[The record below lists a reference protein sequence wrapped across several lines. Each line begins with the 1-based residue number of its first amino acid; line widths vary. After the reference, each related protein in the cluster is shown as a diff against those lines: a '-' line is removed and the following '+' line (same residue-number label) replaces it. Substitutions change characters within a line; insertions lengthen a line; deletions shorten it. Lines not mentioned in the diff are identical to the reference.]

1 LDDGAAREQLAG
13 LYHALGRHGLI
24 IGSAGNASL
33 RLQAG
38 MLITPSGGAPDATSA
53 DVLVP
58 TDFDG
63 MALAGTPDGPV
74 PSSEWDIH
82 ARIYRDRPGARCVV
96 HTHSDACTAL
106 ACLGERLPP
115 FHYMV
120 ANFGGDDVRCAPY
133 VTFGTPALASAA
145 MRALDGRSACLLA
158 NHGMVVHA
166 HDTRQALRA
175 ALLLE
180 TLARQYLLARAAG
193 PLRLLTDA
201 EMRDAHTRFRTYD
214 AGLG

>member
-1 LDDGAAREQLAG
+1 MDDGAAREQLAE
-13 LYHALGRHGLI
+13 LYRALGRHGLI
-24 IGSAGNASL
+24 VGSAGNVSL
-33 RLQAG
+33 RLPAG
-38 MLITPSGGAPDATSA
+38 MLITPSGGAPDALPA
-53 DVLVP
+53 DCLVAAGL
-58 TDFDG
+58 DG
-63 MALAGTPDGPV
+63 AALAGAPRNAV

-82 ARIYRDRPGARCVV
+82 ARIYRDRPDAHCVV

-115 FHYMV
+115 FHYMI

-145 MRALDGRSACLLA
+145 MRALEGRSACLLA
-158 NHGMVVHA
+158 NHGMIVHA
-166 HDTRQALRA
+166 DGPKRALRS

-193 PLRLLTDA
+193 PLRLLTEA
-201 EMRDAHTRFRTYD
+201 EMRDAHLRFRSYNS
-214 AGLG
+214 GLG